1 MKIRK
6 KVINTFFFFACYIYF
21 FLPCFLNIPV
31 VAFSMFSKGRA
42 MVEDLWNCTV
52 ATGSLSFI
60 LRCNVLG
67 WIHFL
72 DASSDDNKWW
82 LASEDFLT
90 AYGHLF
96 LFGIIPQSKT
106 LPLFRR
112 FSPEVTFKR
121 SFSSISSLIVPEPSP
136 LVKGFHRF
144 LMLTG
149 FLPSMNT
156 LRLGKGWM
164 KAEGL
169 STFTG
174 FTGFLLPVSLPM
186 WNQGGAIS
194 KGSLIFLYS
203 KGFSLAWILLGQT
216 NKSE

>member
-1 MKIRK
+1 
-6 KVINTFFFFACYIYF
+6 
-21 FLPCFLNIPV
+21 
-31 VAFSMFSKGRA
+31 

-106 LPLFRR
+106 RPRFRR
-112 FSPEVTFKR
+112 CSPEVTFKR
-121 SFSSISSLIVPEPSP
+121 SFSSISSLIVPELSP

-149 FLPSMNT
+149 FLPSTNI

-186 WNQGGAIS
+186 WNQGGAIM

-203 KGFSLAWILLGQT
+203 KGFSPAWILLGQT
-216 NKSE
+216 NKSEWRFFHIHCT